1 MPGGLVVW
9 AAGFFY
15 PQISVTMNHK
25 ENYKELFGHDPD
37 LYKHRLNDL
46 LTWDRD
52 CGYCQEK
59 IAALNEL
66 IRETKVKKVR
76 KTD

>member
-1 MPGGLVVW
+1 
-9 AAGFFY
+9 
-15 PQISVTMNHK
+15 MNHK
-25 ENYKELFGHDPD
+25 ANYKELFGHEPQ

-52 CGYCQEK
+52 CTDYREK

-66 IRETKVKKVR
+66 IRETRVKKV
-76 KTD
+76 KPKPE